1 MMRRRP
7 SRFTQSSQ
15 EGGFVRQ
22 GRGVITVTTGLVSS
36 GLPVNATARF
46 AAASTTFCI
55 TLAGP
60 SQPSTVLSSSIC
72 RRHPTRTSVR

>member
-7 SRFTQSSQ
+7 SRITQSFH

-22 GRGVITVTTGLVSS
+22 GRGVITVTTGLVLS

-46 AAASTTFCI
+46 AAASTTICL
-55 TLAGP
+55 TPTEP
-60 SQPSTVLSSSIC
+60 SQPSTVLNCIIC
-72 RRHPTRTSVR
+72 RRYPTKTSVR